1 MKNIL
6 KQTWRSALKSFVS
19 TFILFILHYNIIM
32 SHNIYILNQIHVL
45 FWPTAIANYDK
56 KETFYIKFAY
66 CFCWFFLGEQISNH
80 VVVFCSHSN
89 KVNVPTATS
98 WQNIGKNHKNP
109 QLNSISLTLSSIS
122 INCVCASN
130 VKQPLNLQDIT
141 IKPSMNYSNVFLLP
155 AFI

>member
-6 KQTWRSALKSFVS
+6 KQTCRSALKSFVS
-19 TFILFILHYNIIM
+19 TFILFILHYNICHI
-32 SHNIYILNQIHVL
+32 IYIFWIKSMFCFDRQQSQIM
-45 FWPTAIANYDK
+45 IK

-66 CFCWFFLGEQISNH
+66 CFCWFFLREQISNH

-89 KVNVPTATS
+89 KLNIPTATS
-98 WQNIGKNHKNP
+98 WQNIGKNHINP

-141 IKPSMNYSNVFLLP
+141 IKQSMNYSNIFLLP